1 MGSRQQDSRASRASA
16 RRDWPV
22 RKLRLGDETV
32 DDLSATTTAKERL
45 AMMWPLAV
53 EAWSLTGRPMPNYQ
67 RQDAPI
73 RRLPRGT
80 SK

>member
-1 MGSRQQDSRASRASA
+1 MDQDHRESRASA

-22 RKLRLGDETV
+22 RKLRLGHESG
-32 DDLSATTTAKERL
+32 DDLSATTTAEDRL

-53 EAWSLTGRPMPNYQ
+53 EAWSLTGRPMPNYK
-67 RQDAPI
+67 RQNAPI
-73 RRLPRGT
+73 KRFSRGT

>member
-1 MGSRQQDSRASRASA
+1 MGDRQQDSRESRAAA
-16 RRDWPV
+16 RSDWPV
-22 RKLRLGDETV
+22 RKMRLRDEPG
-32 DDLSATTTAKERL
+32 DDLSAKTTAEERL

-53 EAWSLTGRPMPNYQ
+53 EAWSLTGRPMPNYE

-73 RRLPRGT
+73 RRLTRGT

>member
-1 MGSRQQDSRASRASA
+1 MSDKQQNSRETRAAS

-22 RKLRLGDETV
+22 RKLRLGDEPG
-32 DDLSATTTAKERL
+32 DDLSATTTAEERL

-53 EAWSLTGRPMPNYQ
+53 QAWSLTGRPIPTYE
-67 RQDAPI
+67 REDAPI

>member
-1 MGSRQQDSRASRASA
+1 MGAKQQDSRGSRAGA

-22 RKLRLGDETV
+22 RKRRLGEEPG
-32 DDLSATTTAKERL
+32 DDLSAMTTAKERL
-45 AMMWPLAV
+45 AMMWPLAL
-53 EAWSLTGRPMPNYQ
+53 EAWSLTGRPMPNYE

-73 RRLPRGT
+73 RRLARGT